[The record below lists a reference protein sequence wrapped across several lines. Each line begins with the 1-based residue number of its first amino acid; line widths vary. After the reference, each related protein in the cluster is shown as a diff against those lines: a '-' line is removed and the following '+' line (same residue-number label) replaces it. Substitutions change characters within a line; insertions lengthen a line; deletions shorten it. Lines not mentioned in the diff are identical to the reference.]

1 MANESAGG
9 GVEDAMR
16 AIKKA
21 WVEGRVDDMGE
32 RYRAGG
38 RDVWIFQKQGAGW
51 VAVWRTMMDLSKT
64 PA

>member
-1 MANESAGG
+1 
-9 GVEDAMR
+9 MR
-16 AIKKA
+16 AINKA